1 MTRIRRRLAE
11 RGVHVVLC
19 EFNGPVRDALRR
31 AHVAYDA
38 DQCLRMG
45 EGSKDG
51 RTRRRDDACAMF
63 VSLTDAVAR
72 ARTLVREAEEAT
84 PREVTVKLEPR
95 ERSGAARLSEDG
107 AMTAVSADDL

>member
-1 MTRIRRRLAE
+1 M
-11 RGVHVVLC
+11 VLC

-38 DQCLRMG
+38 DQG
-45 EGSKDG
+45 SNQGSNEGSNEGSKEEGASDE
-51 RTRRRDDACAMF
+51 DDACPMF

-72 ARTLVREAEEAT
+72 ARRLARDAEEAT
-84 PREVTVKLEPR
+84 PREVVVKLDG

>member
-1 MTRIRRRLAE
+1 M
-11 RGVHVVLC
+11 VLC

-38 DQCLRMG
+38 DRSSEEDDE
-45 EGSKDG
+45 EGKSDTSDKVDKEG
-51 RTRRRDDACAMF
+51 DACAMF

-84 PREVTVKLEPR
+84 PREVAVVLDG
-95 ERSGAARLSEDG
+95 ERFGAARLSEDG